1 MTKPH
6 HTPFQRLGFLLTLPW
21 CFSLCLPAFAAENMP
36 AEPPAEPSADL
47 VGLANPPSLGS
58 VPAMPASTSP
68 SQNVTVN
75 LINKLVK
82 KGILDAAE
90 ANEMIRQAEA
100 EAESARLAAEAAAP
114 ANDDV
119 RVSYVP
125 EVVKAQ
131 IRDEI
136 KDEVLAQAKT
146 EKWATPGKVPEW
158 TERVK
163 WFGDV
168 RFRYEL
174 NSFPKGNDNTG
185 GFPNFNAINT
195 GAPFDVSGTQFSPQ
209 NNVDQQRQRL
219 RLRARMGMDVNMDE
233 GFTAGIRLAT
243 GDTSTPVSANQSF
256 GQANQG
262 QGGNFSKYAI
272 WLDRAFIKY
281 EVGSL
286 PNKNLSLTFGRFDN
300 PFMGSEMIWDEDVSM
315 DGIALQAKY
324 EVLSGFTPFLTAG
337 LFPVFNTDFNFS
349 SNQPGKY
356 ESTDKYLYGG
366 QVGFDLKFNKDIKA
380 KFAVAYYYFDGVEGR
395 LSDPYL
401 PLTAQDAGN
410 TDNTRPSF
418 AQKGN
423 TYMALRNIIPSALNN
438 FGTSQQYQ
446 YFGLATPFHELAYN
460 FKIDFNNFEPC
471 QVSLM
476 GEYVKNLAFK
486 NSGIESKA
494 VNNRGAVATPA
505 ATTTTTAADG
515 TTTTTTP
522 TPVGNY
528 EGGDTAWS
536 VSLQL
541 GKTVFE
547 ERGDWNITFGYRY
560 IESDA
565 VIDAFTDSD
574 FGNGGTNM
582 KGYIVGGSVALSK
595 STKVGLK
602 WMGATQIAGPPLKAD
617 VFLFDLTSK
626 F

>member
-1 MTKPH
+1 MTTTQQ
-6 HTPFQRLGFLLTLPW
+6 TPLQRLGLLLTLPW
-21 CFSLCLPAFAAENMP
+21 CFSMISSGYGAEGLP
-36 AEPPAEPSADL
+36 AEPALAANDL
-47 VGLANPPSLGS
+47 VGLANPPSLGEPP
-58 VPAMPASTSP
+58 VQPPSTP

-75 LINKLVK
+75 LIRKLVE
-82 KGILDAAE
+82 KGVLGASE
-90 ANEMIRQAEA
+90 AGDMIRQAEA
-100 EAESARLAAEAAAP
+100 EAESARLANEATAP

-136 KDEVLAQAKT
+136 KDQVLAQAKA
-146 EKWATPGKVPEW
+146 EKWATPGRVPEW
-158 TERVK
+158 TERIK
-163 WFGDV
+163 WMGDV

-174 NSFPKGNDNTG
+174 NTFPTGNDNTG
-185 GFPNFNAINT
+185 GFPNFNSINT
-195 GAPFDVSGTQFSPQ
+195 GSPFDVSGTTFSPQ

-219 RLRARMGMDVNMDE
+219 RLRARMGMEANLDE

-281 EVGSL
+281 ELGGL
-286 PNKNLSLTFGRFDN
+286 PNKNLALTFGRFEN
-300 PFMGSEMIWDEDVSM
+300 PFFGTEMIWDDDLGF
-315 DGIALQAKY
+315 DGIVLHARY
-324 EVLSGFTPFLTAG
+324 EVLKGFTPWITAG

-349 SNQPGKY
+349 SIQPAKY

-366 QVGFDLKFNKDIKA
+366 QVGFDLKPTKDTAA
-380 KFAVAYYYFDGVEGR
+380 KFAVAYYHFDGVEGR
-395 LSDPYL
+395 LSTPYT
-401 PLTAQDAGN
+401 PLTAQDAGD

-446 YFGLATPFHELAYN
+446 YFGLSTPFHELAYTA
-460 FKIDFNNFEPC
+460 KLDFNGFEPC
-471 QVSLM
+471 QVSLI
-476 GEYVKNLAFK
+476 GEYVKNLAFDQAD
-486 NSGIESKA
+486 IESKA
-494 VNNRGAVATPA
+494 VNNRGAVPVAPTT
-505 ATTTTTAADG
+505 TTTTTAADG

-522 TPVGNY
+522 TPVGAY
-528 EGGDTAWS
+528 EGGDTAWG
-536 VSLQL
+536 VTLQL
-541 GKTVFE
+541 GKTAFE
-547 ERGDWNITFGYRY
+547 ERGDWNLIFGYRY

-574 FGNGGTNM
+574 FGNGGTNI
-582 KGYIVGGSVALSK
+582 KGYIVGGNVALSK
-595 STKVGLK
+595 RTRVGVK

-617 VFLFDLTSK
+617 VFLLDINAK

>member
-1 MTKPH
+1 MIA
-6 HTPFQRLGFLLTLPW
+6 
-21 CFSLCLPAFAAENMP
+21 PAYGAEGMP
-36 AEPPAEPSADL
+36 VEPSEPSADL
-47 VGLANPPSLGS
+47 VGLANPPSLGEA
-58 VPAMPASTSP
+58 PPQPASTP

-75 LINKLVK
+75 LIRKLVG

-100 EAESARLAAEAAAP
+100 EAESARLANEAAAP

-119 RVSYVP
+119 RVAYVP

-136 KDEVLAQAKT
+136 KDQVLAQAKT

-158 TERVK
+158 TERIK
-163 WFGDV
+163 WFGDI

-174 NSFPKGNDNTG
+174 NSFPSGNDNTG

-209 NNVDQQRQRL
+209 HNVDQQRQRL
-219 RLRARMGMDVNMDE
+219 RLRARMGMDVDLDN
-233 GFTAGIRLAT
+233 GFTAGVRLAT

-256 GQANQG
+256 GQSNQG

-281 EVGSL
+281 EVGGQ
-286 PNKNLSLTFGRFDN
+286 PNKNLALTFGRFDK
-300 PFMGSEMIWDEDVSM
+300 PFFEPLEMIWDDDLGM
-315 DGIALQAKY
+315 DGIVLQGRY
-324 EVLSGFTPFLTAG
+324 EVVKGFTPWVVAG

-366 QVGFDLKFNKDIKA
+366 QVGFDLKASKDVSA
-380 KFAVAYYYFDGVEGR
+380 KFGVAYYHFDGVEGK
-395 LSDPYL
+395 LSDPYT
-401 PLTAQDAGN
+401 PLTAADAGN

-446 YFGLATPFHELAYN
+446 YFGLATPFHELAYSAKLDYN
-460 FKIDFNNFEPC
+460 GFEPC
-471 QVSLM
+471 QISLM
-476 GEYVKNLAFK
+476 GEYSKNLAF
-486 NSGIESKA
+486 NRGEIESKA
-494 VNNRGAVATPA
+494 VNNRGAIPVDPVATA
-505 ATTTTTAADG
+505 TTTAADG
-515 TTTTTTP
+515 TTTTTAP
-522 TPVGNY
+522 TPVGAY
-528 EGGDTAWS
+528 EGGDTAWG
-536 VSLQL
+536 VTLQL
-541 GKTVFE
+541 GKSVFE
-547 ERGDWNITFGYRY
+547 ERGDWNLVFGYRY

-565 VIDAFTDSD
+565 LVDAFTDSD
-574 FGNGGTNM
+574 FGNGGTNL
-582 KGYIVGGSVALSK
+582 KGYIVGGNVALSK
-595 STKVGLK
+595 RTRLGLK

-617 VFLFDLTSK
+617 VFLLDINAK